1 MLWLAAALKA
11 HAWWASRTF
20 TNGTFAVSTTAI
32 ALACTWKVT
41 SSAATG
47 PSTQGDLLEHMLL
60 VVAALAT
67 QLLLLSLR
75 SGRPAARAIAVRAVS
90 AGTVLTIMG
99 TTYAL
104 TPSVA
109 AEAGYRVAFH
119 GYLSVALIESLRL
132 VIRYSRTF
140 DDTGR
145 RMNLVL
151 IGWGSAVGLIYSAS
165 RLLYVLV
172 DLTIAPAPT
181 VIHTAG
187 SAAALIG
194 SSGIA
199 LGILAPRSIRAAQ
212 RWSAATGS
220 IRRTD
225 ALWRDL
231 VTAFP
236 DIALPT
242 KPPTTVHRAEL
253 RERRRLLEIAEGL
266 ARAHVTDPGPPD
278 GRDRLGSLA
287 RALYGSRP
295 SWTDRAG
302 STAAGLLPTA
312 ASATEERR
320 VLHEL
325 ADRYRTTSHHPS
337 TPTST
342 EVST

>member
-47 PSTQGDLLEHMLL
+47 PSTQGDLPEHMLL

-67 QLLLLSLR
+67 QLLLQSLR
-75 SGRPAARAIAVRAVS
+75 SGRPAARAIALRAVS
-90 AGTVLTIMG
+90 AGVVLAIMG

-104 TPSVA
+104 APSEA
-109 AEAGYRVAFH
+109 AEAVYRVAFH
-119 GYLSVALIESLRL
+119 GYLSVALVESLRL

-172 DLTIAPAPT
+172 DVTITPAPT

-194 SSGIA
+194 SAGIA

-220 IRRTD
+220 IRRTHS
-225 ALWRDL
+225 LWRDL
-231 VTAFP
+231 VAAFP
-236 DIALPT
+236 DVALPT
-242 KPPTTVHRAEL
+242 KPPITVHRAEL
-253 RERRRLLEIAEGL
+253 RDRRRLLEIAEGL
-266 ARAHVTDPGPPD
+266 ARARVTDPDPPD

-287 RALYGSRP
+287 RVLHGSRP
-295 SWTDRAG
+295 SWTDRGG
-302 STAAGLLPTA
+302 STAAELLPTA
-312 ASATEERR
+312 ASAAEERR

-325 ADRYRTTSHHPS
+325 ADRYRTTAHHS
-337 TPTST
+337 SAPTSG
-342 EVST
+342 EVTT